1 LTDVVA
7 ETPIFV
13 TLSPRVLLPAPKS
26 VEKIDL
32 ASAKKAFGVVVLPA
46 VPPPVLPCC
55 PTIGAAAYFSR
66 ENVQFNVQPQGNVN
80 PLLTGSVYGVNAITQ
95 FI

>member
-1 LTDVVA
+1 
-7 ETPIFV
+7 
-13 TLSPRVLLPAPKS
+13 
-26 VEKIDL
+26 
-32 ASAKKAFGVVVLPA
+32 VLPA

-80 PLLTGSVYGVNAITQ
+80 PLLTGSVYGVNSIA
-95 FI
+95 FA